1 MRHNISADRVLFFKK
16 RKKSNLNL
24 SQISVLATEAR
35 NNIDENQQL
44 SDAITILNNLLQ
56 KTKKIIKTLISQK
69 NISKIEI
76 ENNLKEEKYGLKKLN
91 KILRGEKNF
100 IRLKYNKTNNELNQV
115 IKPLENELDIL
126 NNRKFIYENAL
137 FEKQSIINK
146 IKNEITQ
153 IKLNRED
160 TNEKYISCGESNKI
174 FDKINDSSQTM
185 ILNESK
191 LFNKYENINIKLL
204 ENKKLLL
211 DEIQNIYSGK
221 KNSYS
226 NIIYI
231 SSYNDDSKY
240 EADSYLNESITST
253 LEEEY
258 MYLPFIQNELK
269 LSMIEK
275 NKVRSK
281 FRMTN
286 LLLEQIKYNNERVK
300 PDEVEKSLSR
310 IMEKNKGKDSKE
322 IKIKKLKEKINRVK
336 KRIQKKE
343 VMCKQYEDKKRSM
356 EFYIQNYDTIKKNHK
371 ENISIDIQIIII
383 KIFIKIFSL

>member
-44 SDAITILNNLLQ
+44 SDAIAILNNLLQ
-56 KTKKIIKTLISQK
+56 KTKKIIKTLISKK

-76 ENNLKEEKYGLKKLN
+76 ENNLKEEKYGQKKLN

-185 ILNESK
+185 ILNEGK

-371 ENISIDIQIIII
+371 ENISIDI
-383 KIFIKIFSL
+383 

>member
-56 KTKKIIKTLISQK
+56 KTKKIIKTLISKK

-76 ENNLKEEKYGLKKLN
+76 ENNLKEEKYGQKKLN

-146 IKNEITQ
+146 IKNEITK
-153 IKLNRED
+153 IKLTRED
-160 TNEKYISCGESNKI
+160 TNEKYISCGESDKI

-185 ILNESK
+185 ILDEGK

-310 IMEKNKGKDSKE
+310 IMEKNKAKDSKE

-371 ENISIDIQIIII
+371 ESISIDI
-383 KIFIKIFSL
+383 

>member
-44 SDAITILNNLLQ
+44 SDAITILNDLLQ
-56 KTKKIIKTLISQK
+56 KTKKIIKTLISKK

-76 ENNLKEEKYGLKKLN
+76 ENNLKEEKYGQKKLN

-185 ILNESK
+185 ILNEGK

-371 ENISIDIQIIII
+371 ENISIDI
-383 KIFIKIFSL
+383 

>member
-56 KTKKIIKTLISQK
+56 KTKKIIKTLISKK

-185 ILNESK
+185 ILNEGK

-258 MYLPFIQNELK
+258 MYLPFIQNELQ

-371 ENISIDIQIIII
+371 ENISIDI
-383 KIFIKIFSL
+383 

>member
-56 KTKKIIKTLISQK
+56 KTKKIIKTLISKK

-153 IKLNRED
+153 IKLTRED
-160 TNEKYISCGESNKI
+160 TNEKYISCGESDKI

-185 ILNESK
+185 ILDEGK

-275 NKVRSK
+275 NKVRSN

-371 ENISIDIQIIII
+371 ENISIDI
-383 KIFIKIFSL
+383 

>member
-56 KTKKIIKTLISQK
+56 KTKKIIKTLISKK

-76 ENNLKEEKYGLKKLN
+76 ENNLKEEKYGQKKLN

-185 ILNESK
+185 ILNEGK

-258 MYLPFIQNELK
+258 MYLPFIQNELQ

-275 NKVRSK
+275 NKVRTN

-371 ENISIDIQIIII
+371 ENISIDI
-383 KIFIKIFSL
+383 

>member
-56 KTKKIIKTLISQK
+56 KTKKIIKTLISKK

-76 ENNLKEEKYGLKKLN
+76 ENNLKEEKYGQKKLN

-146 IKNEITQ
+146 IKNEITK
-153 IKLNRED
+153 IKLTRED
-160 TNEKYISCGESNKI
+160 TNEKYISCGESDKI

-185 ILNESK
+185 ILDEGK

-310 IMEKNKGKDSKE
+310 IMEKNKAKDSKE

-371 ENISIDIQIIII
+371 ENISIDI
-383 KIFIKIFSL
+383 

>member
-56 KTKKIIKTLISQK
+56 KTKKIIKTLISKK

-76 ENNLKEEKYGLKKLN
+76 ENNLKEEKYGQKKLN

-153 IKLNRED
+153 IKLTRED
-160 TNEKYISCGESNKI
+160 TNEKYISCGESDKI

-185 ILNESK
+185 ILNEGK

-258 MYLPFIQNELK
+258 MYLPFIQNELQ

-371 ENISIDIQIIII
+371 ENISIDI
-383 KIFIKIFSL
+383 

>member
-56 KTKKIIKTLISQK
+56 KTKKIIKTLISKK

-76 ENNLKEEKYGLKKLN
+76 ENNLKEEKYGQKKLN

-185 ILNESK
+185 ILNEGK

-275 NKVRSK
+275 NKVRSNY
-281 FRMTN
+281 RMTN

-310 IMEKNKGKDSKE
+310 IMEKNKAKDSKE

-371 ENISIDIQIIII
+371 ENISIDI
-383 KIFIKIFSL
+383 

>member
-44 SDAITILNNLLQ
+44 SDAITILNDLLQ
-56 KTKKIIKTLISQK
+56 KTKKIIKTLISKK

-76 ENNLKEEKYGLKKLN
+76 ENNLKEEKYGQKKLN

-100 IRLKYNKTNNELNQV
+100 IKLKYNKTNNELNQV
-115 IKPLENELDIL
+115 IKSLENELDIL

-153 IKLNRED
+153 IKLTRED
-160 TNEKYISCGESNKI
+160 TNEKYISCGESDKI

-185 ILNESK
+185 ILNEGK
-191 LFNKYENINIKLL
+191 LFNKYENINIKFL

-275 NKVRSK
+275 NKVRTN

-371 ENISIDIQIIII
+371 ENISIDI
-383 KIFIKIFSL
+383 

>member
-56 KTKKIIKTLISQK
+56 KTKKIIKTLISKK

-76 ENNLKEEKYGLKKLN
+76 ENNLKEEKYGQKKLN

-185 ILNESK
+185 ILNEGK

-258 MYLPFIQNELK
+258 MYLPFIQNELQ

-275 NKVRSK
+275 NKVRSN

-371 ENISIDIQIIII
+371 ENISIDI
-383 KIFIKIFSL
+383 

>member
-56 KTKKIIKTLISQK
+56 KTKKIIKTLISKK

-76 ENNLKEEKYGLKKLN
+76 ENNLKEEKYGQKKLN

-174 FDKINDSSQTM
+174 FDKINDTSQTM
-185 ILNESK
+185 ILDEGK

-371 ENISIDIQIIII
+371 ENISIDI
-383 KIFIKIFSL
+383 

>member
-56 KTKKIIKTLISQK
+56 KTKKIIKTLISKK

-76 ENNLKEEKYGLKKLN
+76 ENNLKEEKYGQKKLN

-146 IKNEITQ
+146 IKNEIT
-153 IKLNRED
+153 D

-185 ILNESK
+185 ILNEGK

-253 LEEEY
+253 
-258 MYLPFIQNELK
+258 
-269 LSMIEK
+269 
-275 NKVRSK
+275 
-281 FRMTN
+281 RMTN

-371 ENISIDIQIIII
+371 ENISIDI
-383 KIFIKIFSL
+383 

>member
-56 KTKKIIKTLISQK
+56 KTKKIIKTLISKK

-76 ENNLKEEKYGLKKLN
+76 ENNLKEEKYGQKKLN

-185 ILNESK
+185 ILNEGK

-211 DEIQNIYSGK
+211 DEIQSIYSGK

-258 MYLPFIQNELK
+258 MYLPFIQNELQ

-371 ENISIDIQIIII
+371 ENISIDI
-383 KIFIKIFSL
+383 

>member
-56 KTKKIIKTLISQK
+56 KTKKIIKTLISKK

-76 ENNLKEEKYGLKKLN
+76 ENNLKEEKYGQKKLN

-153 IKLNRED
+153 IKLTRED
-160 TNEKYISCGESNKI
+160 TNEKYISCGESDKI

-185 ILNESK
+185 ILDEGK

-258 MYLPFIQNELK
+258 MYLPFIQNELQ

-322 IKIKKLKEKINRVK
+322 IKIKKLKEKINKVK
-336 KRIQKKE
+336 KRIEKKE

-371 ENISIDIQIIII
+371 ENISIDI
-383 KIFIKIFSL
+383 

>member
-56 KTKKIIKTLISQK
+56 KTKKIIKTLISKK

-76 ENNLKEEKYGLKKLN
+76 ENNLKEEKYGQKKLN
-91 KILRGEKNF
+91 KILSGEKNF

-160 TNEKYISCGESNKI
+160 TIEKYISCGESNKI

-185 ILNESK
+185 ILNEGK

-258 MYLPFIQNELK
+258 MYLPFIQNELQ

-310 IMEKNKGKDSKE
+310 IMEKNKGIDSKE

-371 ENISIDIQIIII
+371 ENISIDI
-383 KIFIKIFSL
+383 

>member
-56 KTKKIIKTLISQK
+56 KTKKIIKTLISKK

-76 ENNLKEEKYGLKKLN
+76 ENNLKEEKYGQKKLN

-153 IKLNRED
+153 IKLTRED
-160 TNEKYISCGESNKI
+160 TNEKYISCGESDKI

-185 ILNESK
+185 ILDEGK

-204 ENKKLLL
+204 VNKKLLL

-258 MYLPFIQNELK
+258 MYLPFIQNELQ

-371 ENISIDIQIIII
+371 ENISIDI
-383 KIFIKIFSL
+383 

>member
-56 KTKKIIKTLISQK
+56 KTKKIIKTLISKK

-76 ENNLKEEKYGLKKLN
+76 ENNLKEEKYGQKKLN

-160 TNEKYISCGESNKI
+160 TNEKYISCGESDKI

-185 ILNESK
+185 ILDEGK

-258 MYLPFIQNELK
+258 MYLPFIQNELQ

-371 ENISIDIQIIII
+371 ENISIDI
-383 KIFIKIFSL
+383 

>member
-56 KTKKIIKTLISQK
+56 KTKKIIKTLISKK

-76 ENNLKEEKYGLKKLN
+76 ENNLKEEKYGQKKLN

-153 IKLNRED
+153 IKLTRED

-185 ILNESK
+185 ILNEGK

-371 ENISIDIQIIII
+371 ENISIDI
-383 KIFIKIFSL
+383 

>member
-56 KTKKIIKTLISQK
+56 KTKKIIKTLISKK

-76 ENNLKEEKYGLKKLN
+76 ENNLKEEKYGQKKLN

-146 IKNEITQ
+146 IKNEITK
-153 IKLNRED
+153 IKLTRED
-160 TNEKYISCGESNKI
+160 TNEKYISCGESDKI

-185 ILNESK
+185 ILDEGK

-258 MYLPFIQNELK
+258 MYLPFIQNELQ

-371 ENISIDIQIIII
+371 ENLSIDI
-383 KIFIKIFSL
+383 

>member
-56 KTKKIIKTLISQK
+56 KTKKIIKKLISKK

-76 ENNLKEEKYGLKKLN
+76 ENNLKEEKYGQKKLN

-185 ILNESK
+185 ILNEGK

-258 MYLPFIQNELK
+258 MYLPFIQNELQ

-371 ENISIDIQIIII
+371 ENISIDI
-383 KIFIKIFSL
+383 

>member
-56 KTKKIIKTLISQK
+56 KTKKIIKTLISKK

-76 ENNLKEEKYGLKKLN
+76 ENNLKEEKYGQKKLN

-146 IKNEITQ
+146 IKNEITK
-153 IKLNRED
+153 IKLTRED
-160 TNEKYISCGESNKI
+160 TNEKYISCGESDKI

-185 ILNESK
+185 ILDEGK

-258 MYLPFIQNELK
+258 MYLPFIQNELQ

-310 IMEKNKGKDSKE
+310 IMEKNKAKDSKE

-371 ENISIDIQIIII
+371 ENISIDI
-383 KIFIKIFSL
+383 

>member
-44 SDAITILNNLLQ
+44 SDAITILNDLLQ
-56 KTKKIIKTLISQK
+56 KTKKIIKTLISKK

-76 ENNLKEEKYGLKKLN
+76 ENNLKEEKYGQKKLN

-185 ILNESK
+185 ILNEGK

-226 NIIYI
+226 NMIYI

-371 ENISIDIQIIII
+371 ENISIDI
-383 KIFIKIFSL
+383 

>member
-56 KTKKIIKTLISQK
+56 KTKKIIKKLISKK

-76 ENNLKEEKYGLKKLN
+76 ENNLKEEKYGQKKLN

-160 TNEKYISCGESNKI
+160 TNEKYISCGESDNI

-185 ILNESK
+185 ILNEGK

-258 MYLPFIQNELK
+258 MYLPFIQNELQ

-371 ENISIDIQIIII
+371 ENISIDI
-383 KIFIKIFSL
+383 

>member
-56 KTKKIIKTLISQK
+56 KTKKIIKTLISKK

-76 ENNLKEEKYGLKKLN
+76 ENNLKEEKYGQKKLK

-153 IKLNRED
+153 IKLTRED

-185 ILNESK
+185 ILNEGK

-258 MYLPFIQNELK
+258 MYLPFIQNELQ

-371 ENISIDIQIIII
+371 ENISIDI
-383 KIFIKIFSL
+383 

>member
-56 KTKKIIKTLISQK
+56 KTKKIIKTLISKK

-76 ENNLKEEKYGLKKLN
+76 ENNLKEEKYGQKKLN

-160 TNEKYISCGESNKI
+160 TNEKYISCGESDKI

-185 ILNESK
+185 ILNEGK

-258 MYLPFIQNELK
+258 MYLPFIQNELQ

-371 ENISIDIQIIII
+371 ENISIDI
-383 KIFIKIFSL
+383 

>member
-56 KTKKIIKTLISQK
+56 KTKKIIKTLISKK

-76 ENNLKEEKYGLKKLN
+76 ENNLKEEKYGQKKLN

-153 IKLNRED
+153 IKLTRED
-160 TNEKYISCGESNKI
+160 TNEKYISCGESDKI

-185 ILNESK
+185 ILDEGK

-371 ENISIDIQIIII
+371 ENISIDI
-383 KIFIKIFSL
+383 

>member
-56 KTKKIIKTLISQK
+56 KTKKIIKTLISKK

-76 ENNLKEEKYGLKKLN
+76 ENNLKEEKYGQKKLN

-185 ILNESK
+185 ILNEGK

-371 ENISIDIQIIII
+371 ENISIDI
-383 KIFIKIFSL
+383 

>member
-56 KTKKIIKTLISQK
+56 KTKKIIKTLISKK

-76 ENNLKEEKYGLKKLN
+76 ENNLKEEKYGQKKLN

-185 ILNESK
+185 ILNEGK

-269 LSMIEK
+269 LSMIDK

-371 ENISIDIQIIII
+371 ENISIDI
-383 KIFIKIFSL
+383 

>member
-56 KTKKIIKTLISQK
+56 KTKKIIKTLISKK

-76 ENNLKEEKYGLKKLN
+76 ENNLKEEKYGQKKLN

-185 ILNESK
+185 ILNEGK
-191 LFNKYENINIKLL
+191 LFNKYENINIKFL

-258 MYLPFIQNELK
+258 MYLPFIQNELQ

-371 ENISIDIQIIII
+371 ENISIDI
-383 KIFIKIFSL
+383 

>member
-56 KTKKIIKTLISQK
+56 KTKKIIKTLISKK

-76 ENNLKEEKYGLKKLN
+76 ENNLKEEKYGQKKLN

-160 TNEKYISCGESNKI
+160 TNEKYISCGESDKI

-185 ILNESK
+185 ILNEGK

-371 ENISIDIQIIII
+371 ENISIDI
-383 KIFIKIFSL
+383 

>member
-56 KTKKIIKTLISQK
+56 KTKKIIKTLISKK

-76 ENNLKEEKYGLKKLN
+76 ENNLKEEKYGQKKLN

-153 IKLNRED
+153 IKLTRED
-160 TNEKYISCGESNKI
+160 TNEKYISCGESDKI

-185 ILNESK
+185 ILDEGK

-310 IMEKNKGKDSKE
+310 IMEKNKAKDSKE

-371 ENISIDIQIIII
+371 ENISIDI
-383 KIFIKIFSL
+383 

>member
-56 KTKKIIKTLISQK
+56 KTKKIIKTLISKK

-76 ENNLKEEKYGLKKLN
+76 ENNLKEEKYGQKKLN

-146 IKNEITQ
+146 IKNEITK
-153 IKLNRED
+153 IKLTRED

-185 ILNESK
+185 ILNEGK

-258 MYLPFIQNELK
+258 MYLPFIQNELQ

-371 ENISIDIQIIII
+371 ENISIDI
-383 KIFIKIFSL
+383 

>member
-56 KTKKIIKTLISQK
+56 KTKKIIKTLISKK

-76 ENNLKEEKYGLKKLN
+76 ENNLKEEKYGQKKLN

-126 NNRKFIYENAL
+126 NNRKFIYENAF

-146 IKNEITQ
+146 IKNEITK
-153 IKLNRED
+153 IKLTRED
-160 TNEKYISCGESNKI
+160 TNEKYISCGESDKI

-185 ILNESK
+185 ILDEGK

-258 MYLPFIQNELK
+258 MYLPFIQNELQ

-310 IMEKNKGKDSKE
+310 IMEKNKAKDSKE

-371 ENISIDIQIIII
+371 ENISIDI
-383 KIFIKIFSL
+383 

>member
-56 KTKKIIKTLISQK
+56 KTKKIIKTLISKK

-76 ENNLKEEKYGLKKLN
+76 ENNLKEEKYGQKKLN

-185 ILNESK
+185 ILNEGK

-258 MYLPFIQNELK
+258 MYLPFIQNELQ

-371 ENISIDIQIIII
+371 ENISIDI
-383 KIFIKIFSL
+383 

>member
-56 KTKKIIKTLISQK
+56 KTKKIIKTLISKK

-76 ENNLKEEKYGLKKLN
+76 ENNLKEEKYGQKKLN

-185 ILNESK
+185 ILNEGK
-191 LFNKYENINIKLL
+191 LFNKYENINIKFL

-258 MYLPFIQNELK
+258 MYLPFIQNELQ

-310 IMEKNKGKDSKE
+310 IMEKNKAKDSKE
-322 IKIKKLKEKINRVK
+322 IKIKKLKEKINREK

-371 ENISIDIQIIII
+371 ENISIDI
-383 KIFIKIFSL
+383 

>member
-16 RKKSNLNL
+16 RKKPNLNL

-56 KTKKIIKTLISQK
+56 KTKKIIKTLISKK

-76 ENNLKEEKYGLKKLN
+76 ENNLKEEKYGQKKLN

-185 ILNESK
+185 ILNEGK

-258 MYLPFIQNELK
+258 MYLPFIQNELQ

-371 ENISIDIQIIII
+371 ENISIDI
-383 KIFIKIFSL
+383 

>member
-56 KTKKIIKTLISQK
+56 KTKKIIKTLISKK

-76 ENNLKEEKYGLKKLN
+76 ENNLKEEKYGQKKLN

-146 IKNEITQ
+146 IKNEITK
-153 IKLNRED
+153 IKLTRED
-160 TNEKYISCGESNKI
+160 TNEKYISCGESDKI

-185 ILNESK
+185 ILNEGK

-310 IMEKNKGKDSKE
+310 IMEKNKAKDSKE

-371 ENISIDIQIIII
+371 ENISIDI
-383 KIFIKIFSL
+383 

>member
-56 KTKKIIKTLISQK
+56 KTKKIIKTLISKK

-76 ENNLKEEKYGLKKLN
+76 ENNLKEEKYGQKKLN

-185 ILNESK
+185 ILNEGK

-226 NIIYI
+226 NKIYI

-258 MYLPFIQNELK
+258 MYLPFIQNELQ

-371 ENISIDIQIIII
+371 ENISIDI
-383 KIFIKIFSL
+383 